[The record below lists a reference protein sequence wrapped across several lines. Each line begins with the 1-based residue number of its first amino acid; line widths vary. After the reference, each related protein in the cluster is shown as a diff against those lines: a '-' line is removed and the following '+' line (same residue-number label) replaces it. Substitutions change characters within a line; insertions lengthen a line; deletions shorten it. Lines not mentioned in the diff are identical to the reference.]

1 MTEHVQQIPQA
12 YYRVQGELA
21 GLQNRMSKL
30 EAYLASSPDQEQE
43 QLLRRQ
49 LGHMQSYAEVLQA
62 RITLFEEK
70 FQPKRVESDDYY
82 H

>member
-30 EAYLASSPDQEQE
+30 EAYLASSPE
-43 QLLRRQ
+43 
-49 LGHMQSYAEVLQA
+49 QSYAEVLQA